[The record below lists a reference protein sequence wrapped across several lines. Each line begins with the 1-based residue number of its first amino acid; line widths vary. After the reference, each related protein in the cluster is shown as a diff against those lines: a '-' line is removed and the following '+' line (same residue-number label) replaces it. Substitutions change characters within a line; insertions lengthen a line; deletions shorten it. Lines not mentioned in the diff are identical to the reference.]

1 MRALPDTTI
10 KNSHLVLCQC
20 SPFVMP
26 GLLIFTENCPQ
37 EVVLRSSVKLPLLST
52 FILSGKLTFSFGRYD
67 KYVEYS
73 FFAKLPAG
81 ISGIIRLSG

>member
-1 MRALPDTTI
+1 
-10 KNSHLVLCQC
+10 
-20 SPFVMP
+20 MP

-52 FILSGKLTFSFGRYD
+52 FILSGKLIFSFGRYD